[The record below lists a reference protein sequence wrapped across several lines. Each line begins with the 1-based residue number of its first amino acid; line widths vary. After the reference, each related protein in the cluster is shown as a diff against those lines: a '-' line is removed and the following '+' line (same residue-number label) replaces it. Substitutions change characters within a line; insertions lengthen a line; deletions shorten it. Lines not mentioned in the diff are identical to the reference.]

1 MSNYDESKG
10 VRLSTEDQGRLVRLR
25 EEILGRADEINR
37 IINRAL
43 HRPVSGS
50 LGKITATDSSE
61 GHKNVRV
68 ELWSEGEGKLLAVGC
83 WDEEA
88 QQCYPGPCPE

>member
-37 IINRAL
+37 VINRAL
-43 HRPVSGS
+43 QRPVSGS
-50 LGKITATDSSE
+50 LGKIAATDSSE
-61 GHKNVRV
+61 GHKNIRV
-68 ELWSEGEGKLLAVGC
+68 EVWKDGELIAVGC

-88 QQCYPGPCPE
+88 QECYPGPCPE